1 MVTTPQS
8 TSIQVTRRVATM
20 FQKLNVP
27 VIGVVENMSTVK
39 CPKCDHNVKLFG
51 EGVDKFAKEVNT
63 SVLLRVP
70 LIGGISECADKGV
83 PIVIEKPGSDVSLG
97 YNSLAN
103 YVVNYLNKPV

>member
-8 TSIQVTRRVATM
+8 TSIQVTRRGATM

-83 PIVIEKPGSDVSLG
+83 PIVIEKPDSDVSLG